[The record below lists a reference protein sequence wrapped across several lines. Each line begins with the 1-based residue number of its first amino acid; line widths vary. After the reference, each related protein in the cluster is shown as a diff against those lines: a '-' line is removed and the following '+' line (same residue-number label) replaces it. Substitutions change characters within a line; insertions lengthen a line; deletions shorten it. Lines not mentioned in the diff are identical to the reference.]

1 LQEKL
6 SGDMAIAKFT
16 HSGSQII
23 DWTPEGSM
31 AKDRHL
37 YPDFLSFVKKSIE
50 ELEAKGNEV
59 ELSGIFYHV
68 GENDMSFHP
77 YRKEAAGRIKDIV
90 EQSRKDLGLPK
101 LRWFLSQQPP
111 IDVERLNSL
120 DVMGDV
126 AKLANAD
133 PHVIHVKALDLPPQ
147 EKRLVI
153 RADGI
158 LALGE
163 LIAQSY
169 LESK

>member
-1 LQEKL
+1 
-6 SGDMAIAKFT
+6 
-16 HSGSQII
+16 
-23 DWTPEGSM
+23 M

-37 YPDFLSFVKKSIE
+37 YPEFLSFVKKSIK

-59 ELSGIFYHV
+59 ELTGIFYHV

-77 YRKEAAGRIKDIV
+77 YRKEAAGRIKSIV

-111 IDVERLNSL
+111 TDAERLNGL

-126 AKLANAD
+126 AKLADAD
-133 PHVIHVKALDLPPQ
+133 PHVIHVKALGLPPQ

-163 LIAQSY
+163 LIAKAY
-169 LESK
+169 LGER